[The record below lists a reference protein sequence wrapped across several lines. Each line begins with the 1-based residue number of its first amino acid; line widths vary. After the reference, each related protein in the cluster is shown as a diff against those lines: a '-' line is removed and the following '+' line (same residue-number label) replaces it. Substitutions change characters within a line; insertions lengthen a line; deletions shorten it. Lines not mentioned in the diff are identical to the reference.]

1 MNPFSAVDPSLVAR
15 TPDLVPFRSANRW
28 LVLAPRSG
36 ASVLLEGD
44 RLKLFGTLGRPQA
57 VSRVHELHP
66 NLTECEV
73 QALLQELYAGG
84 MLEVAG
90 RSLAIPEEP
99 EGPLVDPPRLTLRL
113 TDGCSPSC
121 PACAAMDEE
130 RNVLGA
136 VDAVQAVDACMEC
149 LPTGPVHL
157 DLSGGEPLL
166 APESMEAAIRRA
178 RELRPD
184 LLVTVRT
191 GGWLLDSEQAAWLAG
206 LGASA
211 VVCLHETS
219 GGEGILAR
227 RAAEALR
234 RLPLALTAGLSC
246 APVGV
251 VRRPGQALAFY
262 RLFMGMRFRTM
273 RLVPVAPPTGQVDR
287 EGILEAMG
295 QDFLDV
301 ADAVREFERQ
311 VPIRLRVHPL
321 DGMVTRL
328 AQGRKLAGCGHIPCG
343 SRMQGVEVGILPPA
357 GCPSAT
363 TEAAEVHPRCPRCA
377 FWKVCRGGCS
387 FAREDREL
395 DALCRFWL
403 KTYEGLLWRR
413 HEEPAWADRHGQP

>member
-1 MNPFSAVDPSLVAR
+1 MPPFSSTDPSLIAR
-15 TPDLVPFRSANRW
+15 AADLVPFRRADRW

-44 RLKLFGTLGRPQA
+44 RLKLFGTLGRPQPA
-57 VSRVHELHP
+57 ARIHELHP
-66 NLTECEV
+66 NLAESGI
-73 QALLQELYAGG
+73 QALLQELYAAG

-90 RSLAIPEEP
+90 RALGAPEES
-99 EGPLVDPPRLTLRL
+99 EGPLVEPPRLTLRL

-121 PACAAMDEE
+121 PVCAALAEE
-130 RNVLGA
+130 RRALEVSE
-136 VDAVQAVDACMEC
+136 AVQAVDACMEC

-166 APESMEAAIRRA
+166 APAALEAAVLRA

-191 GGWLLDSEQAAWLAG
+191 GGWLLDSERAGWLAG

-211 VVCLHETS
+211 VVCLHETPD
-219 GGEGILAR
+219 GEGILAE

-234 RLPLALTAGLSC
+234 RLPQALTAGLSC

-251 VRRPGQALAFY
+251 VRRPGQALAFQ

-273 RLVPVAPPTGQVDR
+273 RLVPLPPPVGQVDR
-287 EGILEAMG
+287 DHVLEAMG
-295 QDFLDV
+295 EDFLAV
-301 ADAVREFERQ
+301 ADAVRDFESR
-311 VPIRLRVHPL
+311 VPIRVRVHPL
-321 DGMVTRL
+321 DGMLTRL

-343 SRMQGVEVGILPPA
+343 SRMQGVEVGVRPPA
-357 GCPSAT
+357 SCPST
-363 TEAAEVHPRCPRCA
+363 STVAAQVHPRCPRCA
-377 FWKVCRGGCS
+377 FWRVCGGGCR
-387 FAREDREL
+387 FARGDREL

-403 KTYEGLLWRR
+403 KTCEGLLWRR
-413 HEEPAWADRHGQP
+413 HEDPVWADRHQQP